1 MDFMLSRKLG
11 PPYVCFLKKSSS
23 SSFFVS
29 STLGI
34 IPGNM
39 LFLLTAAIALGLAVY
54 APEGLEF
61 CESDSFCAPEG
72 RIPTPDGLDVPDGR
86 MPTPD
91 GL

>member
-1 MDFMLSRKLG
+1 
-11 PPYVCFLKKSSS
+11 
-23 SSFFVS
+23 
-29 STLGI
+29 
-34 IPGNM
+34 M

-91 GL
+91 GLEVAFLIVVRYCPGTGSAPILVALR